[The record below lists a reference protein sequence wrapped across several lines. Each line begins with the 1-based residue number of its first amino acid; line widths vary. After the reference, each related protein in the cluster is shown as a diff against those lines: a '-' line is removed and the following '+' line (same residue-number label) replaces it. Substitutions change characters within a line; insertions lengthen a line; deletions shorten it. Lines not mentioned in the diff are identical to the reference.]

1 MVRAQLKKTFE
12 TGDAQE
18 FSYRLIATDGNVHEF
33 KATVNSFSHAGIP
46 RAVVI
51 SIDISELRRTEKILD
66 IYSHAFE
73 NMAEGMILTSAD
85 GYVVDKDHGSYRLE
99 KMPSAIQTNY
109 TASRQNSTPTCMM
122 LLTRTVTELNTE
134 PAK

>member
-1 MVRAQLKKTFE
+1 MRAQLKKTFE

-85 GYVVDKDHGSYRLE
+85 GTMMVDKAFTAVTGLQGRCRRRSNKLHCIATPKFADMHDAAQDSY
-99 KMPSAIQTNY
+99 
-109 TASRQNSTPTCMM
+109 
-122 LLTRTVTELNTE
+122 
-134 PAK
+134 